1 LQSLPLPTIKA
12 VFFDLGK
19 VLVDFNWQTVTG
31 KLKSDV
37 SVSADEF
44 NERILK
50 HPNLYAYET
59 GQISTDQFFQWM
71 RDEIH
76 YRKTIHELIQTWSDI
91 FQPLPERIRLLPEL
105 KKHYRLGM
113 ISNTCDAHFQL
124 LKAKY
129 DFFNL
134 FDRIILSFETGCM
147 KPDPAI
153 YHHARNSMRVS
164 PGESLFIDDLEEN
177 TEAAKSLGW
186 HTIHIQP
193 DESLE
198 RVMNEMKLI

>member
-1 LQSLPLPTIKA
+1 MQSLRHPTIKA

-19 VLVDFNWQTVTG
+19 VLVDFNWQTVID

-37 SVSADEF
+37 SVSADKF

-50 HPNLYAYET
+50 HPNLYVYET

-76 YRKTIHELIQTWSDI
+76 YRNPIHELIQTWSDI
-91 FQPLPERIRLLPEL
+91 FQPLPERIHLLPEL

-113 ISNTCDAHFQL
+113 ISNTCDSHIQF
-124 LKAKY
+124 LKSKY
-129 DFFNL
+129 DFFHL
-134 FDRIILSFETGCM
+134 FDRLIFSFETGCM

-153 YHHARNSMRVS
+153 YHHALFSLRVF
-164 PGESLFIDDLEEN
+164 PGESLFIDDLKEN

-186 HTIHIQP
+186 QTIHIQP
-193 DESLE
+193 HESLD
-198 RVMNEMKLI
+198 RVLHEMKLL